1 MISNIELI
9 FPEIFL
15 SLSIMFLLILG
26 VFKKDSSK
34 IIQNTSLVVL
44 LATTVITFNE
54 TIGVGQITL
63 FNQSIIIDYLSS
75 FMKIITLLAA
85 FIVLLI
91 SSNYL
96 KTFKIFKIE
105 YPILILS
112 SVLGMMVMISSNDLI
127 VFYMGLELQS
137 LALYVL
143 ATFDRDQLKSSEAGL
158 KYFVLS
164 ALSSGLLLYGCSL
177 IYGFTGSTN
186 FNIIASQFNPNQYAL
201 TFGIV
206 FILVGL
212 AFKISAVPFHMWA
225 PDVYEGSPTTVTL
238 FFTMVPKIAAL
249 TVFIRFLYVPFLNLI
264 DQWQM
269 ILIFLS
275 IASMLFGAIAAIGQK
290 NLKRII
296 AYSSISHIGYAL
308 AGLAT
313 VSNDGIQSSVIY
325 LTIYIVMNLGF
336 FSCLL
341 MLKRNNVY
349 YENIDDLSGLSKNH
363 PLLSLSLLIILFSL
377 AGIPP
382 LAGFFA
388 KFYIFKS
395 VIEQSMYFLAIVGL
409 LSTVIAAFY
418 YLRIIKI
425 MYFDKEKDK
434 YDDDHSLWLK
444 FSLTISTLAILIYF
458 IFPSQLIEVV
468 SKINII

>member
-1 MISNIELI
+1 MTNLALV

-26 VFKKDSSK
+26 VFKKNSSK
-34 IIQNTSLVVL
+34 LIQNISLIILLVTS
-44 LATTVITFNE
+44 VITLNE
-54 TIGVGQITL
+54 TLGIQETLL
-63 FNQSIIIDYLSS
+63 FNSSVVIDYLSS
-75 FMKIITLLAA
+75 FMKIVTLLAA
-85 FIVLLI
+85 FLVLVI

-96 KTFKIFKIE
+96 KTLKIFKIE

-112 SVLGMMVMISSNDLI
+112 SVLGMMIMISSNDLI

-143 ATFDRDQLKSSEAGL
+143 ATFNRDQLKSSEAGL

-186 FNIIASQFNPNQYAL
+186 FNIIANQLNSNEYAI

-225 PDVYEGSPTTVTL
+225 PDFYEGSPTSVTL

-275 IASMLFGAIAAIGQK
+275 IASMLFGAIAAIGQT
-290 NLKRII
+290 NLKRLI
-296 AYSSISHIGYAL
+296 AYSSIGHVGYTL
-308 AGLAT
+308 AGVAT
-313 VSNDGIQSSVIY
+313 GSNDGIQSSVIY
-325 LTIYIVMNLGF
+325 ITIYILMNLGL

-341 MLKRNNVY
+341 MMKRNDKY
-349 YENIDDLSGLSKNH
+349 FEDIEDLSGLSKNH
-363 PLLSLSLLIILFSL
+363 PLMSLSLLVILFSL

-395 VIEQSMYFLAIVGL
+395 VLEQSMYFLAIVGL
-409 LSTVIAAFY
+409 LSTVVAAFY

-425 MYFDKEKDK
+425 MYFDKEKEK
-434 YDDDHSLWLK
+434 YDTDHSLWLK
-444 FSLTISTLAILIYF
+444 FSLMFSTLLILIYF

-468 SKINII
+468 SRINII

>member
-1 MISNIELI
+1 MENLELVL
-9 FPEIFL
+9 PEIFI
-15 SLSIMFLLILG
+15 SLSIMFLLLLG
-26 VFKKDSSK
+26 VFKKNSSK
-34 IIQNTSLVVL
+34 LVQNISLIVL
-44 LATTVITFNE
+44 LITAVVIFNE
-54 TIGVGQITL
+54 TLGIDETIL
-63 FNQSIIIDYLSS
+63 FNGSVIIDYLSS
-75 FMKIITLLAA
+75 FMKIVTLLAA
-85 FIVLLI
+85 FLVLII

-96 KTFKIFKIE
+96 KSLKIFKIE
-105 YPILILS
+105 YSILILS
-112 SVLGMMVMISSNDLI
+112 SVLGMMIMISSNDLI

-143 ATFDRDQLKSSEAGL
+143 ATFNRDEIKSSEAGL

-186 FNIIASQFNPNQYAL
+186 FNVIASQLNSNEYAL

-225 PDVYEGSPTTVTL
+225 PDVYEGSPTSVTL

-275 IASMLFGAIAAIGQK
+275 IASMVFGAVAAIGQS
-290 NLKRII
+290 NLKRLV
-296 AYSSISHIGYAL
+296 AYSSISHVGYAL
-308 AGLAT
+308 AGVAAGT
-313 VSNDGIQSSVIY
+313 NEGIQSSIIY
-325 LTIYIVMNLGF
+325 ITIYVLMNLGL

-341 MLKRNNVY
+341 MMKRNNVY
-349 YENIDDLSGLSKNH
+349 YEQIDDLSGLSKNH

-395 VIEQSMYFLAIVGL
+395 VLEQSMFFLAIVGL
-409 LSTVIAAFY
+409 LSTVVAAFY
-418 YLRIIKI
+418 YLRLIKI
-425 MYFDKEKDK
+425 MYFDKEKER
-434 YDDDHSLWLK
+434 YDTDHSLWLK
-444 FSLTISTLAILIYF
+444 FSLGASTLIILIYF
-458 IFPSQLIEVV
+458 VFPSQLIDIV
-468 SKINII
+468 SRINMI

>member
-1 MISNIELI
+1 MENLNLVL
-9 FPEIFL
+9 PEIFI
-15 SLSIMFLLILG
+15 SLSIMFLLVLG
-26 VFKKDSSK
+26 VFKNDSSK
-34 IIQNTSLVVL
+34 ITFNISLLVL
-44 LATTVITFNE
+44 LITAIITLNE
-54 TIGVGQITL
+54 TFSIDRITL
-63 FNQSIIIDYLSS
+63 FNNSVVIDYMSS
-75 FMKIITLLAA
+75 LMKIITLLGA
-85 FIVLLI
+85 FLVLVI
-91 SSNYL
+91 SSAYL
-96 KTFKIFKIE
+96 KTFKIYKIE
-105 YPILILS
+105 YPILILC
-112 SVLGMMVMISSNDLI
+112 SVLGMMVMISSNDLM

-143 ATFDRDQLKSSEAGL
+143 ATFNRDQLKSSEAGL

-164 ALSSGLLLYGCSL
+164 ALSSGLFLYGCSL
-177 IYGFTGSTN
+177 IYGFSGSTN
-186 FNIIASQFNPNQYAL
+186 FNIISNQLNSNEYVL

-225 PDVYEGSPTTVTL
+225 PDVYEGSPTSVTL

-249 TVFIRFLYVPFLNLI
+249 TIFIRFLYVPFFNLI

-269 ILIFLS
+269 IIIFLS
-275 IASMLFGAIAAIGQK
+275 IASMLFGAIAAIGQT
-290 NLKRII
+290 NIKRLI
-296 AYSSISHIGYAL
+296 AYSSIGHIGYTL

-313 VSNDGIQSSVIY
+313 GSNEGIQSSI
-325 LTIYIVMNLGF
+325 IYISIYVVMNLAL

-341 MLKRNNVY
+341 MLKRNNQY
-349 YENIDDLSGLSKNH
+349 FEDIEDLSGLSKNH
-363 PLLSLSLLIILFSL
+363 PLLSLSLLVILFSL

-388 KFYIFKS
+388 KFYIFKA

-409 LSTVIAAFY
+409 LSTVVAAFY

-425 MYFDKEKDK
+425 IYFDKEKEK
-434 YDDDHSLWLK
+434 YDEDHSLWLK
-444 FSLTISTLAILIYF
+444 FSLTFSTILILLYF

-468 SKINII
+468 SRINII

>member
-1 MISNIELI
+1 MNNLNLI

-26 VFKKDSSK
+26 VFKKNSFN
-34 IIQNTSLVVL
+34 IIHNLSLIVL
-44 LATTVITFNE
+44 LVTAVITFNE
-54 TIGVGQITL
+54 TISINEELL
-63 FNQSIIIDYLSS
+63 FNQSVIIDPLSS
-75 FMKIITLLAA
+75 LMKIVTLLAA
-85 FIVLLI
+85 FITLAI
-91 SSNYL
+91 STNYL
-96 KTFKIFKIE
+96 KTLNLHKIE
-105 YPILILS
+105 YSILILS
-112 SVLGMMVMISSNDLI
+112 ALLGMMIMIGANDLI

-143 ATFDRDQLKSSEAGL
+143 ATFNRENLKSSEAGL

-177 IYGFTGSTN
+177 IYGFSGSTN
-186 FNIIASQFNPNQYAL
+186 FEIIASQLDSSEYAF

-212 AFKISAVPFHMWA
+212 AFKITAVPFHMWA

-249 TVFIRFLYVPFLNLI
+249 TIFIRFLYVPFLNLI
-264 DQWQM
+264 EQWQM
-269 ILIFLS
+269 IIIFLS
-275 IASMLFGAIAAIGQK
+275 IASMLFGAIAAIGQT
-290 NLKRII
+290 NIKRII
-296 AYSSISHIGYAL
+296 AYSSIGHIGYAL
-308 AGLAT
+308 AGLCT
-313 VSNDGIQSSVIY
+313 GTNEGIQSAIVYII
-325 LTIYIVMNLGF
+325 IYIVMNLGL

-341 MLKRNNVY
+341 MFKRNNEY
-349 YENIDDLSGLSKNH
+349 FENLEDLSGLSKNH
-363 PLLSLSLLIILFSL
+363 PLISISLLIVLFSL

-388 KFYIFKS
+388 KFYIFTA

-409 LSTVIAAFY
+409 LSTVVAAFY

-425 MYFDKEKDK
+425 IYFDNEKEKFDN
-434 YDDDHSLWLK
+434 DHHSWLK
-444 FSLTISTLAILIYF
+444 FSLGLSSILILFYF
-458 IFPSQLIEVV
+458 IFPSEIIDVV
-468 SKINII
+468 SRINII

>member
-1 MISNIELI
+1 MVNLELI
-9 FPEIFL
+9 LPEIFL

-26 VFKKDSSK
+26 VFKKKSSML
-34 IIQNTSLVVL
+34 IQNLSLIVL
-44 LATTVITFNE
+44 LITAVLTFNE
-54 TIGVGQITL
+54 NLGIGEIKL
-63 FNQSIIIDYLSS
+63 FNDSIIIDYLSS
-75 FMKIITLLAA
+75 FMKIVTLLAT
-85 FIVLLI
+85 FLVLVI

-96 KTFKIFKIE
+96 KTFKIFKME

-112 SVLGMMVMISSNDLI
+112 SVLGMMIMISSNDLI

-143 ATFDRDQLKSSEAGL
+143 ATFNRDQLKSSEAGL

-186 FNIIASQFNPNQYAL
+186 FNVIAEQLNTNQYSL

-225 PDVYEGSPTTVTL
+225 PDVYEGSPTSVTL

-249 TVFIRFLYVPFLNLI
+249 TVFIRFLYVPFLDLI
-264 DQWQM
+264 SQWQM

-275 IASMLFGAIAAIGQK
+275 IASMLLGAVAAIGQT
-290 NLKRII
+290 NLKRLI
-296 AYSSISHIGYAL
+296 AYSSIGHIGYAL

-313 VSNDGIQSSVIY
+313 GSNDGIQSSVIY
-325 LTIYIVMNLGF
+325 ITIYILMNLGL

-341 MLKRNNVY
+341 MMKRNNKY
-349 YENIDDLSGLSKNH
+349 YEEIDDLSGLSKNH
-363 PLLSLSLLIILFSL
+363 PLLSLSLLVILFSL

-395 VIEQSMYFLAIVGL
+395 VLEQSMYFLAIVGL

-418 YLRIIKI
+418 YLKIIKI
-425 MYFDKEKDK
+425 IYFDKEKEK
-434 YDDDHSLWLK
+434 YDTDYSLWLK
-444 FSLTISTLAILIYF
+444 FSLSLSTLFILIYF
-458 IFPSQLIEVV
+458 IFPSQLINVV

>member
-1 MISNIELI
+1 MSNIELV
-9 FPEIFL
+9 FPEIFI

-26 VFKKDSSK
+26 VFKKNSSK
-34 IIQNTSLVVL
+34 IIQNVSLLIL
-44 LATTVITFNE
+44 LITAVITFNE
-54 TIGVGQITL
+54 TLSVKQITL
-63 FNQSIIIDYLSS
+63 FNESVIIDYLSS
-75 FMKIITLLAA
+75 FMKIVTLLAA

-96 KTFKIFKIE
+96 RTFKIFKIE

-112 SVLGMMVMISSNDLI
+112 SVLGMMIMISSNDLI

-143 ATFDRDQLKSSEAGL
+143 ATFDRDKLKSSEAGL

-164 ALSSGLLLYGCSL
+164 ALSSGLLLNGCSL

-186 FNIIASQFNPNQYAL
+186 FNVIANQFNANEYAI

-225 PDVYEGSPTTVTL
+225 PDVYEGSPTSVTL
-238 FFTMVPKIAAL
+238 FFTIVPKIAAL
-249 TVFIRFLYVPFLNLI
+249 TVFIRFLFVPFLNLI
-264 DQWQM
+264 EQWQM
-269 ILIFLS
+269 ILVFLS

-290 NLKRII
+290 NLKRLI
-296 AYSSISHIGYAL
+296 AYSSISHVGYAL

-313 VSNDGIQSSVIY
+313 GSNDGIQSSVIY
-325 LTIYIVMNLGF
+325 IIIYIIMNLGF

-341 MLKRNNVY
+341 MMKRNNVY
-349 YENIDDLSGLSKNH
+349 YEQIDDLSGLSKNH
-363 PLLSLSLLIILFSL
+363 PMLSLSLLIILFSL

-409 LSTVIAAFY
+409 LATVVAAFY
-418 YLRIIKI
+418 YLRIIKV
-425 MYFDKEKDK
+425 MYFDKEKESYDK
-434 YDDDHSLWLK
+434 DHSLWLK
-444 FSLTISTLAILIYF
+444 FSLIFSTLIILLYF
-458 IFPSQLIEVV
+458 IFPSQLVDAV

>member
-1 MISNIELI
+1 MENLQFV
-9 FPEIFL
+9 FPEIFV

-26 VFKKDSSK
+26 VFKKDSS
-34 IIQNTSLVVL
+34 ILIHNISLLVL
-44 LATTVITFNE
+44 LISAVIIFNE
-54 TIGVGQITL
+54 IIEIEKMYL
-63 FNQSIIIDYLSS
+63 FNGSVVIDYLSS
-75 FMKIITLLAA
+75 LMKIITLLAA
-85 FIVLLI
+85 FIVLAI
-91 SSNYL
+91 SKSYL
-96 KTFKIFKIE
+96 KITKILKIE

-112 SVLGMMVMISSNDLI
+112 SVLGMMIMMSSNDLI

-143 ATFDRDQLKSSEAGL
+143 ATFNRNNLKSSEAGL

-177 IYGFTGSTN
+177 IYGFSGSTN
-186 FNIIASQFNPNQYAL
+186 FDTIAFQLNSNEYAL

-238 FFTMVPKIAAL
+238 FFTMVPKIASL

-269 ILIFLS
+269 ILVFLS
-275 IASMLFGAIAAIGQK
+275 IASMLFGAIAAIGQT
-290 NLKRII
+290 NIKRLI
-296 AYSSISHIGYAL
+296 AYSSIGHIGYAL
-308 AGLAT
+308 AGLASS
-313 VSNDGIQSSVIY
+313 SNDGIQSSIMY
-325 LTIYIVMNLGF
+325 ITIYIIMNLGL

-341 MLKRNNVY
+341 MMKKNNEY
-349 YENIDDLSGLSKNH
+349 YENLEDLSGLSKHH

-388 KFYIFKS
+388 KFYIFKA

-425 MYFDKEKDK
+425 IYFDPEKEK
-434 YDDDHSLWLK
+434 YDQDHSPWLK
-444 FSLTISTLAILIYF
+444 FSLTISTILILFYF

-468 SKINII
+468 SRINII